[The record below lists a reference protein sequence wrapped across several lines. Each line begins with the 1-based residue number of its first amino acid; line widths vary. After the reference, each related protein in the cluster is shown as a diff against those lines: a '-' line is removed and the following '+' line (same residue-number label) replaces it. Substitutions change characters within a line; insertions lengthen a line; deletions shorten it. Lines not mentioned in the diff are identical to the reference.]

1 LGFGKIAEF
10 SLYGSREINIFTD
23 HQPLTFAVA
32 DKNTNAKI
40 KRWKAYIDQ
49 HNAKVFYKPGKENFV
64 ADALSRQNLNAL
76 QDEPKSDAVTV
87 HSEISLT
94 STIEATD
101 KPLNGFRNQIV
112 LEEARF
118 PLNRNL
124 VMFRSKTR
132 HFINFTDKGSI
143 LKSLKERVNTDVVNA
158 VHCDLPNLASFQHE
172 LISHFPNTQFRYCKN
187 FVQDKTDKND
197 QIELITA
204 EHNRAHKAV
213 KENVKQVLRDYYFPL
228 GKTHPKLHRRNVAH

>member
-143 LKSLKERVNTDVVNA
+143 LNSLKEHVNTDVVNA

-204 EHNRAHKAV
+204 EHNTIQTITN
-213 KENVKQVLRDYYFPL
+213 ELQSL
-228 GKTHPKLHRRNVAH
+228 PKPYGRFRLCEQ

>member
-1 LGFGKIAEF
+1 
-10 SLYGSREINIFTD
+10 
-23 HQPLTFAVA
+23 
-32 DKNTNAKI
+32 
-40 KRWKAYIDQ
+40 
-49 HNAKVFYKPGKENFV
+49 
-64 ADALSRQNLNAL
+64 LSRQNLNAL

-143 LKSLKERVNTDVVNA
+143 LKSLKERVNTDGIPMAFFALHTLVSRKLFYCILLSVRFFSIA
-158 VHCDLPNLASFQHE
+158 YPNNLF
-172 LISHFPNTQFRYCKN
+172 
-187 FVQDKTDKND
+187 
-197 QIELITA
+197 
-204 EHNRAHKAV
+204 
-213 KENVKQVLRDYYFPL
+213 
-228 GKTHPKLHRRNVAH
+228 